1 MQWLRNSAVRRL
13 MIVAA
18 FSHITVEALRRL
30 EFSGQTRSAV
40 ESWLRRMVR
49 DGWLQSAPL
58 DDHQA
63 YYRLTAKAV
72 LYLKR
77 ICKRRV
83 SRAATR
89 PLSPNRKFEKHALLL
104 HCTAVDSPQRWTYRP
119 SHDAGAFN
127 DIASHIAQGKADPLR
142 HKLFYR
148 EGDTVGY
155 FVADR
160 GQSRLIQSKIRP
172 KMFSLFKWQSFQ
184 QLAETKRIRLT
195 IVTTTES
202 RKREL
207 VSECEEN
214 PPPLAWEV
222 VVIAELSSLLP
233 RIRFQPSAQE
243 ISHGKTP

>member
-1 MQWLRNSAVRRL
+1 MQWLRTSAVRLL
-13 MIVAA
+13 MVVAT
-18 FSHITVEALRRL
+18 FGLITVETLLRL
-30 EFSGQTRSAV
+30 TGQTRSAA

-58 DDHQA
+58 DDHQV

-89 PLSPNRKFEKHALLL
+89 PLSANRKFEKYALLL
-104 HCTAVDSPQRWTYRP
+104 HCTAVGSPQRSAYRP
-119 SHDAGAFN
+119 SHDAAAFS
-127 DIASHIAQGKADPLR
+127 DIAAHIGQGKADPLR

-148 EGDTVGY
+148 EGEIIGY

-160 GQSRLIQSKIRP
+160 GQSRLIQSKVRP
-172 KMFSLFKWQSFQ
+172 KMFSIFSWNSFQ
-184 QLAETKRIRLT
+184 QLAESNRIRLT
-195 IVTTTES
+195 IATTTES

-207 VSECEEN
+207 VSEFEEN
-214 PPPLAWEV
+214 PPPIAWEV
-222 VVIAELSSLLP
+222 VVIPELCSLLP

-243 ISHGKTP
+243 TSHGKTS